1 MRQKGFSSVLLI
13 AIIVLLAGM
22 TTFALR
28 FVTSSQGGAAMRYQA
43 QRVQRAADAAIEWQR
58 YRLRNLGVAG
68 CQATTS
74 FNMPFSTGNV
84 PVTVTCQR
92 TPVAMHTET
101 APPANKNY
109 YTYTFS
115 ATACMPSAGGVC
127 PNPAVPAGYVA
138 KQVTA
143 VAACTTSLPPAPPA
157 LPAVCTW

>member
-43 QRVQRAADAAIEWQR
+43 QRVQRAADAAMEWQR

-115 ATACMPSAGGVC
+115 ATACMPSAGGSC
-127 PNPAVPAGYVA
+127 PNPAVIQHPVSNVSPFL
-138 KQVTA
+138 K
-143 VAACTTSLPPAPPA
+143 
-157 LPAVCTW
+157 

>member
-1 MRQKGFSSVLLI
+1 MRQKGFSSILLI

-43 QRVQRAADAAIEWQR
+43 QRVQRAADAAMEWQR
-58 YRLRNLGVAG
+58 YRLRNSGLAG
-68 CQATTS
+68 CQASTS

-115 ATACMPSAGGVC
+115 ATACMPSAGGSC

-143 VAACTTSLPPAPPA
+143 VAACTDVAPRT
-157 LPAVCTW
+157 CTW

>member
-28 FVTSSQGGAAMRYQA
+28 FVTSSQGSSSMRYQA
-43 QRVQRAADAAIEWQR
+43 QRVQRAADAAMEWQR
-58 YRLRNLGVAG
+58 YRLRNQGAAG
-68 CQATTS
+68 CQASTS

-92 TPVAMHTET
+92 TPAVTHAEA
-101 APPANKNY
+101 APTNKNY
-109 YTYTFS
+109 FTYALS
-115 ATACMPSAGGVC
+115 VTACYPAAAGVC
-127 PNPAVPAGYVA
+127 PNLAVPSGYVA

-143 VAACTTSLPPAPPA
+143 VAACTTPT
-157 LPAVCTW
+157 LPATCTW

>member
-1 MRQKGFSSVLLI
+1 MRQKGFSSILLI

-58 YRLRNLGVAG
+58 YRLRNSGLAG
-68 CQATTS
+68 CQASTS

-101 APPANKNY
+101 APPANY
-109 YTYTFS
+109 YAYTLS
-115 ATACMPSAGGVC
+115 ATACYPSAGGTC

-143 VAACTTSLPPAPPA
+143 VAACTTSPPPAPPV